1 MSQETCLGTTIF
13 PGRGVPAVCLNGVR
27 SPCASSV
34 CLRSVFPPKAPSAPV
49 TIRTSLN
56 AFDTAAAG
64 RGRVTAARPH
74 WLLAALLSAGLPS
87 LEARAQ
93 EAVTLEELV
102 VEGESRGQGVGNG
115 APGVRSAAAGAIGLI
130 GPTPGYRTDR
140 AVSSTKTDTPQRDV
154 PQVVTVASREV
165 ITDLAATRVDRVFN
179 YTPGVAQQNN
189 FGGLSVF
196 SYAIRGVT
204 TSELYKN
211 GFPLNRGTPP
221 PPDAQNV
228 ERIEV
233 LKGPG
238 GGLFGRSD
246 PGGLVNIITK
256 QPTTERFVEMGGLWG
271 SFGQFRGTVDSGG
284 ALNEDGTLAY
294 RFNLAAGRQNSF
306 RDFVDGDR
314 LLVAP
319 VLSWQIT
326 PDTRITVETEF
337 LRNRIVF
344 DRGVIAINGRLGLL
358 PISRFLGEPGQST
371 YQTNNTMQVRV
382 DHRFNADWQ
391 MRLATHF
398 NTGTLEGESAEIRRL
413 EADNRTVSRDR
424 NVRDYRWDT
433 AIGQAELVGRFDT
446 AGIGHTMLLGFE
458 RESTDSRTVYNRSTI
473 AKNPFAIDI
482 DDPRYGQPL
491 PPIDRFRNNL
501 ERITNTALYA
511 QDQLTLSPE
520 WKALLGVRFDFFEQ
534 SFRERIPRSQV
545 DQSYFAATPRA
556 GLVYQPLPEL
566 ALYTNVGT
574 SFRPNIGPDAAASSR
589 SGPFAPETGLGY
601 EVGAKIDLYGGAL
614 SLTAAAFRVDR
625 QNVLTPEANGS
636 GFSVAVGGVRSQGF
650 ELTAAGQITPEIKLL
665 AGYVYADAV
674 VTEDPTLRP
683 GTPLINVPR
692 HSGSLLAVHEVQG
705 GPWKGLGLGGGVRGV
720 GERAADAVNSFTLPA
735 YIAVDALAYY
745 RYENFRFSLNVENIF
760 DSEYYESSLNRF
772 RVYPGAPRR
781 FTGTLSVRF

>member
-1 MSQETCLGTTIF
+1 MT
-13 PGRGVPAVCLNGVR
+13 VR
-27 SPCASSV
+27 SNPPVPNSAAS
-34 CLRSVFPPKAPSAPV
+34 
-49 TIRTSLN
+49 
-56 AFDTAAAG
+56 AG
-64 RGRVTAARPH
+64 RRRVPRLA
-74 WLLAALLSAGLPS
+74 LAAILSAGAPGF
-87 LEARAQ
+87 EARAQ
-93 EAVTLEELV
+93 ESTTLDEISV
-102 VEGESRGQGVGNG
+102 AGEGSGRAAGN
-115 APGVRSAAAGAIGLI
+115 APPSGRTTVPGAIGLI
-130 GPTPGYRTDR
+130 GPTPGYRADR

-154 PQVVTVASREV
+154 PQIVTVAPREV

-189 FGGLSVF
+189 FGGLSIF
-196 SYAIRGVT
+196 SYAIRGTT
-204 TSELYKN
+204 TSEIYKN

-256 QPTTERFVEMGGLWG
+256 QPTAERFVEMGGLWG
-271 SFGQFRGTVDSGG
+271 SFEQFRGTVDSGG
-284 ALNEDGTLAY
+284 ALNEDGTLLY

-306 RDFVDGDR
+306 RDFVDSDR

-319 VLSWQIT
+319 VISWQVT

-344 DRGVIAINGRLGLL
+344 DRGVIAVNGRLGVI

-371 YQTNNTMQVRV
+371 YQTNNSMQVRV
-382 DHRFNADWQ
+382 DHRFDADWQ
-391 MRLATHF
+391 MRLATYF
-398 NTGTLEGESAEIRRL
+398 NTGTLEGESAEIRAIA
-413 EADNRTVSRDR
+413 ADNRTVSRDR
-424 NVRDYRWDT
+424 NVRDYRWDV

-446 AGIGHTMLLGFE
+446 AGIGHTLLLGFE

-473 AKNPFAIDI
+473 ARNPFAIDI
-482 DDPRYGQPL
+482 YDPRYGQPL
-491 PPIDRFRNNL
+491 PPIDRFRNNI

-511 QDQLTLSPE
+511 QDQIALSPE
-520 WKALLGVRFDFFEQ
+520 WKALVGARFDFFEQ

-545 DQSYFAATPRA
+545 DQNYFAATPRA
-556 GLVYQPLPEL
+556 GLVYQPIPEL
-566 ALYTNVGT
+566 ALYANVGT

-589 SGPFAPETGLGY
+589 SGPFAPETGIGY
-601 EVGAKIDLYGGAL
+601 DVGAKIDLFGGAL
-614 SLTAAAFRVDR
+614 GLTAAAFRVDR
-625 QNVLTPEANGS
+625 RNVLTPDPNNTA
-636 GFSVAVGGVRSQGF
+636 FSLAAGGVRSQGF

-665 AGYVYADAV
+665 AGYVFADAV
-674 VTEDPTLRP
+674 VTEDNVLPV
-683 GTPLINVPR
+683 GSPLINVPR
-692 HSGSLLAVHEVQG
+692 HSGSLLAVHEVQA
-705 GPWKGLGLGGGVRGV
+705 GPWKGFGIGGGVRGV
-720 GERAADAVNSFTLPA
+720 GERAADSANTFSLPA

-745 RYENFRFSLNVENIF
+745 RYENFRFSLNVENVF

-781 FTGTLSVRF
+781 FTGTMTVRF